1 MNTTLNKIAAVLAFI
16 IGGMAI
22 VAGGKPLLGNNPG
35 YYVINWLPLYN
46 YTIGVLTVFITAI
59 LIWNSSRIAMPAAIA
74 TFSLNAVVML
84 ILQTGYRG
92 IVAPDSLQAMTVR
105 LIAWV
110 IILTLMFIQWR
121 RNKTA

>member
-1 MNTTLNKIAAVLAFI
+1 
-16 IGGMAI
+16 
-22 VAGGKPLLGNNPG
+22 
-35 YYVINWLPLYN
+35 
-46 YTIGVLTVFITAI
+46 VLTVFITAI

-74 TFSLNAVVML
+74 TFSVNAVVMF

-110 IILTLMFIQWR
+110 IILTLMFFS
-121 RNKTA
+121 TAKEQNGVNFNSPYGKQNEHNPE